1 VQIEYI
7 KNSNLRKSNMTMS
20 LSPLFQHL
28 KSRTFIFLFEKELQL
43 FEHKNML
50 GAYFYVSFATQK
62 REIISE
68 GTRMGFE
75 AVGDFAYFV
84 QTK

>member
-1 VQIEYI
+1 
-7 KNSNLRKSNMTMS
+7 
-20 LSPLFQHL
+20 
-28 KSRTFIFLFEKELQL
+28 TFISLFGKELQL

-68 GTRMGFE
+68 GTQRALKPLVVLLTLSTQSKRSG
-75 AVGDFAYFV
+75 
-84 QTK
+84 KL